1 MHTVL
6 SVVDADCLEAV
17 RRYADVLSASG
28 LPVRLEET
36 AVDDGWTQETAVSIE
51 WGPAEQAADQGGFEE
66 DDDLGDDEGAVRPS
80 QAAAP
85 DDGRGRLAEHY
96 LRNMQFLARNAQ
108 AARAWNTS
116 PWRSKKP
123 R

>member
-1 MHTVL
+1 MHAVL
-6 SVVDADCLEAV
+6 SVIDADCLKAV
-17 RRYADVLSASG
+17 RRYAETLGEAG

-36 AVDDGWTQETAVSIE
+36 TVDDGWTQETAVSIE
-51 WGPAEQAADQGGFEE
+51 WAPAGQAADECEVE
-66 DDDLGDDEGAVRPS
+66 DDDLGDGDDAVPTS
-80 QAAAP
+80 QAAAS

-108 AARAWNTS
+108 AARAWN
-116 PWRSKKP
+116 RQRRRRRKP